1 MPRGRPE
8 LKERQRILQNK
19 LNNRRIVGESYSAMS
34 NDLKLYGGSI
44 PNEHLQYVIANAIFH
59 CDIKKNTDPILKKA
73 AIDEMQ
79 MILQHMV
86 NSDEGGKGFIPN
98 RFRVVLFDVIS
109 REGKVCVKLG
119 KELVSLPDIERR
131 SEIFYDF
138 VMKDL
143 RASSRYLE
151 ENLYRLIT
159 QWKPQ
164 IPLNNDGDPDISDS
178 IRYISA
184 KELVSSE
191 ELSNRIEEDHKRSG
205 VKAKLEAKRQSDW
218 DRLQHRLEQSQEGQ
232 ESKSS
237 SLSLPNEI
245 DPIDICCQKI
255 VEARNAIFRNNND
268 FTTAY
273 DFLEEAKDEL
283 QKLPEN
289 LQIEKGIIE
298 CDILFQESLLRK
310 RQYNR
315 ANLNITDKII
325 TAKKASY
332 HMQLAYEESE
342 KLVDNIKEYLLDNVE
357 DPKNS
362 DLLLSALLQQSAI
375 IHAQSLI
382 IKDIANIEGSMVDQ
396 IDQLEESRLKSKE
409 DMIKKGHKWCGRLKE
424 LEKLPS
430 IKTRKLQELKSAY
443 DALLASNIIEDKNP
457 NPILREAE
465 SLKVDHRS
473 DVPFADKLLTISGGH
488 MLMLQRREKI
498 KGGIAQFNK
507 MKTPSYDVKNSFVYV
522 TEKQD
527 VKADSPILP

>member
-1 MPRGRPE
+1 MPRRAGRKTLSAIQEE
-8 LKERQRILQNK
+8 LRDRLADRNNVKECY
-19 LNNRRIVGESYSAMS
+19 SYMS
-34 NDLKLYGGSI
+34 DDLKLYGGLI

-86 NSDEGGKGFIPN
+86 NSDEGGKGFIPD
-98 RFRVVLFDVIS
+98 RFRVVLCDVIN
-109 REGKVCVKLG
+109 REGEVCVKLG
-119 KELVSLPDIERR
+119 EELVSLPYIERR
-131 SEIFYDF
+131 SEILYDF
-138 VMKDL
+138 VMKGL
-143 RASSRYLE
+143 RESSRYLE

-159 QWKPQ
+159 QWKLQ
-164 IPLNNDGDPDISDS
+164 IHLNNNGDPDIPDS
-178 IRYISA
+178 IRHTLE
-184 KELVSSE
+184 KELVSNE
-191 ELSNRIEEDHKRSG
+191 ERSQRAAEDYRRRE
-205 VKAKLEAKRQSDW
+205 VEAKLKAQRQSDW
-218 DRLQHRLEQSQEGQ
+218 DRLQHRLKKSQEGQ

-245 DPIDICCQKI
+245 DPIDICCKKI

-268 FTTAY
+268 FTTA
-273 DFLEEAKDEL
+273 DKFLKEARDEL
-283 QKLPEN
+283 QKLPSN

-325 TAKKASY
+325 TAKKASD

-375 IHAQSLI
+375 IHVQSLI
-382 IKDIANIEGSMVDQ
+382 IKDIVNIEGSMADQ
-396 IDQLEESRLKSKE
+396 IDQLEKSRLKSQE
-409 DMIKKGHKWCGRLKE
+409 DMHKKGNKWFGRLKE

-430 IKTRKLQELKSAY
+430 IKTLKLQELKSAY
-443 DALLASNIIEDKNP
+443 DLLLASDIIEDKNL
-457 NPILREAE
+457 NTILREAE
-465 SLKVDHRS
+465 SLKGGHIL
-473 DVPFADKLLTISGGH
+473 FANKLLTISGGH

-498 KGGIAQFNK
+498 ERGRERFNE
-507 MKTPSYDVKNSFVYV
+507 MTPPPYIVKNSFVCV
-522 TEKQD
+522 D
-527 VKADSPILP
+527 INADSPILLK